1 MMLLNPELRRNLW
14 LELSTQRLIAMP
26 AVLFLLF
33 MMGWTWDQQAAVAQT
48 AMVVCW
54 AILVFWGSRM
64 ACDSV
69 VSEVQGRTW
78 DGQRL
83 SGIGPSAM
91 TLGKLLGGTV
101 YSWYGAAIC
110 LGAVLASGGVPG
122 DDLAPV
128 RLVVTGLFAH
138 SIALWFGLIQ
148 LRLQSGVRRFQVTFA
163 QIVAIL
169 ASFQFLPLVVGFEF
183 EINWYG
189 IVFQPKLFA
198 LLVTALF
205 ALWGW
210 IGCYRLMRAELQYRS
225 RPLVWLLFLVF
236 LVVFFNGFTNRLP
249 EITDSLAFGDA
260 FVEAGLSFHVLVMA
274 TWAAGFLEPK
284 SIVRLRRLL
293 GRLTAGDWQGAF
305 ADMPPWVAGLPV
317 IIAVG
322 VATVA
327 QMPEGGRVAAQLV
340 ATFLFLLRDMA
351 LVYYVVLG
359 PRMRRGHL
367 AALVYLI
374 VLYVV
379 VPAILAGAGGVR
391 LLPLFAPM
399 AGADLFL
406 GLIGPAAQ
414 LIGIGFLLSTRF
426 TRPSVQP

>member
-1 MMLLNPELRRNLW
+1 MTLLNPELRRNLW

-33 MMGWTWDQQAAVAQT
+33 MMGWTWDEQAAVAQT
-48 AMVVCW
+48 AIYVGW
-54 AILVFWGSRM
+54 AILVLWGTRM

-83 SGIGPSAM
+83 SGIGPGAM
-91 TLGKLLGGTV
+91 TLGKLLGGTI
-101 YSWYGAAIC
+101 YAWYGAAIC
-110 LGAVLASGGVPG
+110 LGAVLVSGGMQD

-163 QIVAIL
+163 QILAIL

-183 EINWYG
+183 EIDWYG

-210 IGCYRLMRAELQYRS
+210 VGCYRLMRAELQYRS
-225 RPLVWLLFLVF
+225 WPLVWLLFLVF
-236 LVVFFNGFTNRLP
+236 LVVFCNGFTDRLP
-249 EITDSLAFGDA
+249 AITEGLAFDDS
-260 FVEAGLSFHVLVMA
+260 FVNISLGFHVMVMA

-284 SIVRLRRLL
+284 SIVRLRRLYTRL
-293 GRLTAGDWQGAF
+293 GAGDWRGAF
-305 ADMPPWVAGLPV
+305 ADLPAWVAGLPL
-317 IIAVG
+317 IALVG
-322 VATVA
+322 AVAA
-327 QMPEGGRVAAQLV
+327 ARLPEEGRVAAQLLS
-340 ATFLFLLRDMA
+340 AFLFLLRDMA

-359 PRMRRGHL
+359 PRTKRGHL

-374 VLYVV
+374 VLYAI
-379 VPAILAGAGGVR
+379 VPAILAGAGGIN

-399 AGADLFL
+399 AGADVFL
-406 GLIGPAAQ
+406 GLVGPAAQ
-414 LIGIGFLLSTRF
+414 LVGLGFLLSTRF
-426 TRPSVQP
+426 TKPSVQA